1 MAHYTSGAIR
11 GSVSCS
17 RTLRQGIDRE
27 SMLTDVFLGA
37 SEVVGE
43 GAAAHLVGAE
53 ETEVPGHLSGD
64 GGGQTPEETLR
75 ALQSPDG
82 PHH

>member
-1 MAHYTSGAIR
+1 
-11 GSVSCS
+11 
-17 RTLRQGIDRE
+17 
-27 SMLTDVFLGA
+27 MLTDVFLGA

-82 PHH
+82 PHHWPDRTEGGGDQEIDKRH